1 MKHLIYVI
9 QHIFK
14 DKEVILR
21 SFLRQAKLKALK
33 YNFTN
38 LSKST
43 KKQLIT
49 VFNSEGLHSVSYRGT
64 TFGAPRADHTM
75 ISNSLQNSLSAG
87 FVGSSRVSKHSS
99 TYSGYDGYN
108 GSNVTSSTISYSGG
122 SIITTRSSS
131 KTINS
136 YGAGNVNT
144 QAWGGSFI
152 TIHRNNSTQNSDG
165 SGAQSLRRVIQ
176 FPGEDYETPP
186 TGELDDSFASPV
198 GDVLLPLLLMAAAYA
213 VVRWF
218 KNHKFVKSIKS

>member
-1 MKHLIYVI
+1 
-9 QHIFK
+9 
-14 DKEVILR
+14 
-21 SFLRQAKLKALK
+21 
-33 YNFTN
+33 
-38 LSKST
+38 
-43 KKQLIT
+43 
-49 VFNSEGLHSVSYRGT
+49 
-64 TFGAPRADHTM
+64 M
-75 ISNSLQNSLSAG
+75 ISNSLQNSLSTG

-152 TIHRNNSTQNSDG
+152 TIHRNNSTSNPDG
-165 SGAQSLRRVIQ
+165 SGAQSLRRVIG
-176 FPGEDYETPP
+176 FPEEEDPGYVPP
-186 TGELDDSFASPV
+186 TGELDQNPASPL
-198 GDVLLPLLLMAAAYA
+198 GDVLLPLLLMVGVYA

-218 KNHKFVKSIKS
+218 KNRKFVKSIKS

>member
-1 MKHLIYVI
+1 M
-9 QHIFK
+9 
-14 DKEVILR
+14 
-21 SFLRQAKLKALK
+21 
-33 YNFTN
+33 
-38 LSKST
+38 
-43 KKQLIT
+43 
-49 VFNSEGLHSVSYRGT
+49 FNSEGLHSVSYRGT

-152 TIHRNNSTQNSDG
+152 TIHRNNSAPNPDG
-165 SGAQSLRRVIQ
+165 SGAQSLRRVIA

-218 KNHKFVKSIKS
+218 KNWKRKRTGKRLFC

>member
-1 MKHLIYVI
+1 M
-9 QHIFK
+9 
-14 DKEVILR
+14 
-21 SFLRQAKLKALK
+21 
-33 YNFTN
+33 
-38 LSKST
+38 
-43 KKQLIT
+43 
-49 VFNSEGLHSVSYRGT
+49 FNSEGLHSVSYGGT

-108 GSNVTSSTISYSGG
+108 GINITSSTISYSGG

-165 SGAQSLRRVIQ
+165 SGAQSLRRVIE
-176 FPGEDYETPP
+176 FPKEEDPGYGPP

-218 KNHKFVKSIKS
+218 KNWKKKLTGKRLFFTK